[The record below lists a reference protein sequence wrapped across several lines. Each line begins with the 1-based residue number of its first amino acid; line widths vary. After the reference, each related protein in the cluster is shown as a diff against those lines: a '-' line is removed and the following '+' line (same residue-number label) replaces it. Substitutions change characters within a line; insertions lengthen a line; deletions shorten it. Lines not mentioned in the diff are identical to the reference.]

1 MADFLSTNLLYSRRK
16 EKPMSAAPKI
26 IEGTWEE
33 ILKHSAEFAGHKLK
47 VIVIDESADSEKP
60 FDHPAFDNSPE
71 AIEAWVARLRQ
82 WAQSLPPVTHFVDDS
97 RDAIYADR
105 LDRQL

>member
-1 MADFLSTNLLYSRRK
+1 
-16 EKPMSAAPKI
+16 MSATLKI
-26 IEGTWEE
+26 IEGTWDE
-33 ILKHSAEFAGHKLK
+33 ILKHAGELAGHRL
-47 VIVIDESADSEKP
+47 IVTVVDSP
-60 FDHPAFDNSPE
+60 TSTQDTLTPE
-71 AIEAWVARLRQ
+71 EWATRLRQ

>member
-1 MADFLSTNLLYSRRK
+1 
-16 EKPMSAAPKI
+16 MSAAPKI

-33 ILKHSAEFAGHKLK
+33 ISRRSHELVGHRLK
-47 VIVIDESADSEKP
+47 VTVIDSL
-60 FDHPAFDNSPE
+60 PARASTQDTLTPE
-71 AIEAWVARLRQ
+71 EWATRLRQ
-82 WAQSLPPVTHFVDDS
+82 WAQSLPPITHFVDDS